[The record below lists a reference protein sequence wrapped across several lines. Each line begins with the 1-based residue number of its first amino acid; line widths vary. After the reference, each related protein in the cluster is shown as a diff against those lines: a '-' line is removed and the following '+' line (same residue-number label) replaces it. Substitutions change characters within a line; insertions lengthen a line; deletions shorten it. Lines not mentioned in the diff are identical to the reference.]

1 MHPTQ
6 IVYDIVMPHA
16 VKVSA
21 RTTFGPGS
29 GVLLV
34 LKHEKISREDTKVI
48 LIFHFRM
55 NIYHISVLISVLL
68 LALIGCSKD
77 DKNPDYI
84 KEANCATVN
93 ADSNTYTLFV
103 RGVMNA
109 SCATGGCHDASTA
122 SSGVNLSNY
131 AGVKKAFESQNLLCS
146 VNHGKGCSPMPKGGA
161 KLSANVLNR
170 LACWARNGYVE

>member
-1 MHPTQ
+1 
-6 IVYDIVMPHA
+6 
-16 VKVSA
+16 
-21 RTTFGPGS
+21 
-29 GVLLV
+29 
-34 LKHEKISREDTKVI
+34 
-48 LIFHFRM
+48 M
-55 NIYHISVLISVLL
+55 NIYYISVLLSALL
-68 LALIGCSKD
+68 LALIGCGKD

-103 RGVMNA
+103 RGIMNTN
-109 SCATGGCHDASTA
+109 CATGGCHDAGTA

-131 AGVKKAFESQNLLCS
+131 AGVKKAVESQNLLCA

>member
-1 MHPTQ
+1 MKF
-6 IVYDIVMPHA
+6 YY
-16 VKVSA
+16 
-21 RTTFGPGS
+21 
-29 GVLLV
+29 L
-34 LKHEKISREDTKVI
+34 
-48 LIFHFRM
+48 
-55 NIYHISVLISVLL
+55 SVLL
-68 LALIGCSKD
+68 LSLLVALIGCSKD

-84 KEANCATVN
+84 KEANCATVK

-109 SCATGGCHDASTA
+109 SCATGGCHDAGTA

-146 VNHGKGCSPMPKGGA
+146 VNHGKGCSPMPKGGQ
-161 KLSANVLNR
+161 KLSPQVLTR